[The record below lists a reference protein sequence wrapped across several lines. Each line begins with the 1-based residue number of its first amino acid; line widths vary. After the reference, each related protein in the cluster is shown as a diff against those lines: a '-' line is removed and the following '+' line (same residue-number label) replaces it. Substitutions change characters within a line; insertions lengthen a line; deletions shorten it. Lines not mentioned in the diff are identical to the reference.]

1 MPDGAKHR
9 AQRYISHAL
18 VEVRR
23 FKILPFFCDS
33 AVLLD
38 ISVGGFKLEFTGEVQ
53 VAPGNQYWL
62 SIPLSPLGIYAP
74 KRLNCRCECRWF
86 DDTRYRIGGTFIDL
100 SKTDQMLIEQIVSSL
115 KKPRPAIKQM
125 SWQQA

>member
-1 MPDGAKHR
+1 MSSESKPIQKIAKNR

-23 FKILPFFCDS
+23 FKLLPFFCDS

-38 ISVGGFKLEFTGEVQ
+38 ISIGGFKLEFTGEIKV
-53 VAPGNQYWL
+53 VPGNQYWL
-62 SIPLSPLGIYAP
+62 NIPLSPLGIYAP
-74 KRLNCRCECRWF
+74 KRLICKSECRWF

-100 SKTDQMLIEQIVSSL
+100 TKTEQMLIEQIVSSL
-115 KKPRPAIKQM
+115 KSRGQL
-125 SWQQA
+125 